1 MACHRDQRN
10 SFYSTQVGKSHM
22 ENLRSIEERRSVLN
36 DLLNDGTVVFKG
48 KDLPNIDD
56 PSDPSFMAMIYVSGI
71 GAGTETLYESGIVA
85 TGIPSVHVAYWD
97 KASIQYLKHW
107 LFKVLDDPKIYRA
120 TEIKIQTSKG
130 WDAKLKQ

>member
-1 MACHRDQRN
+1 
-10 SFYSTQVGKSHM
+10 M

-36 DLLNDGTVVFKG
+36 DLLSDGTVVFKG
-48 KDLPNIDD
+48 KDLPDPED
-56 PSDPSFMAMIYVSGI
+56 PSDPSFTAMIYISGT

-97 KASIQYLKHW
+97 KTSIQYLKHW

-120 TEIKIQTSKG
+120 TEIKIQASKG